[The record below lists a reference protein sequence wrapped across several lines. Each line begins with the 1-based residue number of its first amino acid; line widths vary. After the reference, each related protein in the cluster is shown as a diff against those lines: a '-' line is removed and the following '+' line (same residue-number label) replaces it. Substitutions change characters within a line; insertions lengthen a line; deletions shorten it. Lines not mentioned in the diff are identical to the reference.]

1 MKYEITFKEYERSIE
16 VEVPHAISAVAILL
30 MGDVQ
35 SNSQPWLK
43 LINKVLRG
51 ESNYEECTGNNCTLE
66 INQDITKIL
75 DNFSEEEDECIIE
88 TNELVKII
96 ELWTE
101 KINSTVE

>member
-1 MKYEITFKEYERSIE
+1 MKYKITFKENERGIE

-35 SNSQPWLK
+35 SKSQPWLK
-43 LINKVLRG
+43 LINKVLTG

-75 DNFSEEEDECIIE
+75 DNYSEEEDECIIE
-88 TNELVKII
+88 TNELEKII